1 MRRPPSLRRRE
12 SITTHGNQHCDPVLV
27 AQAIIAAL
35 QAETSSFRLILGR
48 SAVQRIR
55 TEMDAQ
61 RREIDAWGE
70 VAIVHY

>member
-12 SITTHGNQHCDPVLV
+12 NITTHGNQPCDPVRA

-35 QAETSSFRLILGR
+35 QAETPPFRLVLGR

-55 TEMDAQ
+55 AEMDAQ
-61 RREIDAWGE
+61 RREIDAREE
-70 VAIVHY
+70 VATVRY